1 MQPENESVRRLE
13 KCRLCCS
20 ADLARFVDFGQV
32 PLGNNLQ
39 VSDRQAKEADAYQLD
54 VMRCRECGHF
64 QLGSAVAPELL
75 YATNYTYLSGIGASF
90 VKHIAAY
97 AQWIDEHCDLPR
109 QAVVV
114 DVGSNDGTCLKA
126 FQTRGHTVCGVDP
139 ASLAAGIANGN
150 GIPTI
155 NSFFDGAAVREIVR
169 RHGQADFV
177 TSQNVLAHVDDLGA
191 VFRNIYE
198 LLKEGGYFAFE
209 IGYFREVLRT
219 SCFDTIYHE
228 HLDYHHAGPLAR
240 HLCALGFDLLDL
252 SVNNVQ
258 GGSLRLLLRKTGDG
272 AITEQAQTFL
282 DAEKQSV
289 LCDEEFLGNWP
300 RQIEASMD
308 KFHRLLREEVGR
320 GVRIAAYGAPTKAT
334 LLLKLARLGADE
346 IAFVVEYNPH
356 KVGRFLPGS
365 GIPIQLTSALS
376 SFRPGVIVILA
387 WNFADD
393 IIAKL
398 RGQFNAPIKMIVP
411 LPELRM
417 VDL

>member
-1 MQPENESVRRLE
+1 LE
-13 KCRLCCS
+13 KCRLCGS
-20 ADLARFVDFGQV
+20 SDLASFVDFGRV

-39 VSDRQAKEADAYQLD
+39 ESVQQAKEVDAYQLD

-97 AQWIDEHCDLPR
+97 AKWIDEQCDLPR
-109 QAVVV
+109 HALVV

-126 FQTRGHTVCGVDP
+126 FQDRGYSVCGVDP
-139 ASLAAGIANGN
+139 ASLAARIANDN

-155 NSFFDGAAVREIVR
+155 NAFFDDAAVREIVR

-198 LLKEGGYFAFE
+198 LLKKGGYFAFE

-219 SCFDTIYHE
+219 GCFDTIYHE

-240 HLCALGFDLLDL
+240 HLRALGFDLLDL

-272 AITEQAQTFL
+272 AISEQAQRFL

-289 LCDEEFLGNWP
+289 LYDKEFLGNWP
-300 RQIEASMD
+300 IQIKTSME
-308 KFHRLLREEVGR
+308 KFHHLVREEVDR

-346 IAFVVEYNPH
+346 IAFVVEDNPH
-356 KVGRFLPGS
+356 KAGRFLPGS
-365 GIPIQLTSALS
+365 GIPIQLTSALT
-376 SFRPGVIVILA
+376 SFQPEVIVLLA

-398 RGQFNAPIKMIVP
+398 RGQFKAPMKMIVP
-411 LPELRM
+411 LPGLKV